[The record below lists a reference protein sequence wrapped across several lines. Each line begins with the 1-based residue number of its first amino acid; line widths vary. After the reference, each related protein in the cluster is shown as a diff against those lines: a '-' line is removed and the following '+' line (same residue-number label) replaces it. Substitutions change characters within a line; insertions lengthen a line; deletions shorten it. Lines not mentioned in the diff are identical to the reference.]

1 MKVAVLFSGG
11 KDSSYAIE
19 YAQKKGYEIA
29 YLLSVKPNRKDCFL
43 FHYATVEHTVEQAK
57 SLGLKHILVP
67 CTVAD
72 PKKEAQI
79 VKEVVQKNPV
89 DAVILGGVGLQETQ
103 IKSVKEALAPLGT
116 KVFASH
122 EKQDHG
128 KIVEEMIEKG
138 YKIKIT
144 QVASAGLIDWLG
156 KIISKENF
164 EKLKTD
170 SKKFGFHLGFE
181 GGYADTFVLDGP
193 IYNHKFE
200 VIKEEKVVE
209 NDFCG
214 HIEIK
219 EFKVVLKEIISKSNQ
234 LAH

>member
-11 KDSSYAIE
+11 KDSSYAVE
-19 YAQKKGYEIA
+19 YAQNKGYEIA

-43 FHYATVEHTVEQAK
+43 FHYATVEHTVKQAK

-72 PKKEAQI
+72 PKKEALI
-79 VKEVVQKNPV
+79 VKKVVEKNLV

-103 IKSVKEALAPLGT
+103 LKSVKEALAPLGV

-122 EKQDHG
+122 ENKDHG
-128 KIVEEMIEKG
+128 KIVEEMLEKG

-144 QVASAGLIDWLG
+144 QVASAGLMNWLG
-156 KIISKENF
+156 KTISIENF
-164 EKLKTD
+164 AQLKTD
-170 SKKFGFHLGFE
+170 SEKFGFHVGFE
-181 GGYADTFVLDGP
+181 GGYADTFVMDGP
-193 IYNHKFE
+193 IFKHKFE
-200 VIKEEKVVE
+200 SIKEEKIIE

-219 EFKVVLKEIISKSNQ
+219 ELKEVQKALVSKS
-234 LAH
+234 H